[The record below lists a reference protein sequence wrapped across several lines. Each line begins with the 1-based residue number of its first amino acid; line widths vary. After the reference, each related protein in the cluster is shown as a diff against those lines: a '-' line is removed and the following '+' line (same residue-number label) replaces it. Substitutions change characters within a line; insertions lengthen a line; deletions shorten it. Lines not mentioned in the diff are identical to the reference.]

1 MPLFEDLKVFSG
13 SAHRDLARDICSYLG
28 IAPGNSE
35 VFKFSNDETFVRIL
49 ENVREKDVF
58 FVQPISAPVNDHLM
72 ELWIMIDAARRAS
85 AGRITA
91 VIPYYA
97 YGRTDKKDQ
106 PRVAITARLV
116 ADFISVA
123 GADRVLTMN
132 LHAGQ
137 IQGFFNIPVDELD
150 GFPLVAQ
157 RFREKG
163 VEDLVVVAPDIGRA
177 KTANDIGELL
187 DAPIAIIEKERV
199 GNDDKVRAVNLIGN
213 VEGKNTLI
221 VDDEINTGG
230 TIVAAADMLKA
241 KGANDVYCCT
251 VHPVFSG
258 DATKLLSESI
268 IKEVLV
274 TDTLPIRDGR
284 AFDSLSVVSVA
295 AVLGEAIH
303 RIHSGLSVGAMFES
317 KSAGIPSS

>member
-1 MPLFEDLKVFSG
+1 
-13 SAHRDLARDICSYLG
+13 
-28 IAPGNSE
+28 
-35 VFKFSNDETFVRIL
+35 
-49 ENVREKDVF
+49 
-58 FVQPISAPVNDHLM
+58 
-72 ELWIMIDAARRAS
+72 MIDAARRAS

-106 PRVAITARLV
+106 AARR
-116 ADFISVA
+116 DNCPP
-123 GADRVLTMN
+123 GGR
-132 LHAGQ
+132 LHLGGGRRPCPHHESARGQ

-258 DATKLLSESI
+258 
-268 IKEVLV
+268 
-274 TDTLPIRDGR
+274 TLPSYFPR
-284 AFDSLSVVSVA
+284 ASSRKCWSPTLSLSGMA
-295 AVLGEAIH
+295 G
-303 RIHSGLSVGAMFES
+303 HSTA
-317 KSAGIPSS
+317 